1 MNVRHLRARIADFPD
16 DAEVVVSGSD
26 HSFTRIEEARL
37 LVAEALIREAT
48 LPPLLLEYAG
58 DENKSDQ
65 ASPLV
70 RVVWLS

>member
-26 HSFTRIEEARL
+26 HSFARIEEARL
-37 LVAEALIREAT
+37 LVAEAHRERGT
-48 LPPLLLEYAG
+48 SVPRLLEYAG
-58 DENKSDQ
+58 DAEKSDQ
-65 ASPLV
+65 ASPLI